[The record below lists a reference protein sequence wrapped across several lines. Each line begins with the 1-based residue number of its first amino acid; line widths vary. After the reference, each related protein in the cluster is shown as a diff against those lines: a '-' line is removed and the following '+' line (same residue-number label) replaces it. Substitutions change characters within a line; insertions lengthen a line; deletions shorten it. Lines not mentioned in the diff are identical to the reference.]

1 MGDTHYW
8 TIRNGEKWTSVWDDV
23 VGDIHRI
30 VDYVQAHPESMGF
43 RKGRTQP
50 CVDVRFKDHYVV
62 INDAVE
68 EAENVILQR
77 NKRGFDCCKSVYHS
91 FNIVLQ
97 AVLLRMHHY
106 MGDEGLDISSDV
118 EWDEWE
124 RGVGLVK
131 KVFEVE
137 EVQKPEN
144 IQD

>member
-1 MGDTHYW
+1 M
-8 TIRNGEKWTSVWDDV
+8 
-23 VGDIHRI
+23 
-30 VDYVQAHPESMGF
+30 
-43 RKGRTQP
+43 
-50 CVDVRFKDHYVV
+50 
-62 INDAVE
+62 
-68 EAENVILQR
+68 ILQR

-91 FNIVLQ
+91 FDIVLQ

-118 EWDEWE
+118 GWDEWE

-144 IQD
+144 IED